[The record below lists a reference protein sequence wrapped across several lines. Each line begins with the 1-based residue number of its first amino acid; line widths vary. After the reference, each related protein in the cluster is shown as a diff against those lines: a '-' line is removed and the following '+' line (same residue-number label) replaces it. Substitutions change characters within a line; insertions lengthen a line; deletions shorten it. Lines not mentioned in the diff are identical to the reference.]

1 MFSLS
6 SLLLGLL
13 VMLVL
18 GICGTFYFHSIR
30 RPKDEAAAGIRALS
44 AMRWR
49 EFSHF
54 VLDAMRH
61 RGYDVLTPADEAERG
76 QQTEFLLAKDG
87 QRWLLGCK
95 HGSAYRLAAPA
106 VAEFAGSIRFQGARG
121 GILVT
126 PGTITPDARAP
137 AGTALIELVDGDKLW
152 PEVAPL
158 LPPALI
164 DDVRQQADERVRR
177 QVSLTWLGS
186 AVGGLALGLL
196 LGGMLPRPPDVA
208 ETDSTPLPVATA
220 APPLA
225 PAAAAAPSQPAP
237 KAQTPA
243 TNTSNASI
251 AAATPADED
260 AQRLEVTHRVARLP
274 GVVRTLWSTKST
286 LFVEV
291 DETSSERLAD
301 VCSVL
306 ERYENLRTARVQLQP
321 PAGSDQRVR
330 FRQCRTF

>member
-13 VMLVL
+13 IMLVL
-18 GICGTFYFHSIR
+18 GICGTFYFRNVR

-61 RGYDVLTPADEAERG
+61 RGYDVLTPADEADRG

-121 GILVT
+121 GILAT
-126 PGTITPDARAP
+126 PGPIAPDARAP
-137 AGTALIELVDGDKLW
+137 AGIASIELVDGDKLW

-158 LPPALI
+158 LPPTLLE
-164 DDVRQQADERVRR
+164 DVRQQADERVRR

-186 AVGGLALGLL
+186 VVGGAALGLL
-196 LGGMLPRPPDVA
+196 LGGMLPEPPSAA
-208 ETDSTPLPVATA
+208 ETDSTPLPVAVAPA
-220 APPLA
+220 AVA
-225 PAAAAAPSQPAP
+225 PAAAAAPSPTSP
-237 KAQTPA
+237 QTTPSDA
-243 TNTSNASI
+243 TNTSI
-251 AAATPADED
+251 AAATPSDED
-260 AQRLEVTHRVARLP
+260 AQRLEVTERVARLP
-274 GVVRTLWSTKST
+274 GVARTLWSTKST
-286 LFVEV
+286 LLVEV

>member
-13 VMLVL
+13 IMLVL
-18 GICGTFYFHSIR
+18 GVCGTFYFRNVR

-95 HGSAYRLAAPA
+95 HGSAYHLAAHA

-126 PGTITPDARAP
+126 PGTIAPDARTP
-137 AGTALIELVDGDKLW
+137 AGTASIELVDGEKLW
-152 PEVAPL
+152 PEIAPL
-158 LPPALI
+158 LPPSLLE
-164 DDVRQQADERVRR
+164 DVRQQADERVRR

-186 AVGGLALGLL
+186 VVGGFALGLL
-196 LGGMLPRPPDVA
+196 LGGLLPESPE
-208 ETDSTPLPVATA
+208 ETKKDSTPLSV
-220 APPLA
+220 
-225 PAAAAAPSQPAP
+225 AAATPSPPAVVAAPSQPALDAAAP
-237 KAQTPA
+237 VAET
-243 TNTSNASI
+243 TI

-260 AQRLEVTHRVARLP
+260 VQRLQVTQRVARLP
-274 GVVRTLWSTKST
+274 GVSRTLWSTKST
-286 LFVEV
+286 LLVEV

-301 VCSVL
+301 ICSVL

>member
-13 VMLVL
+13 IMLVL
-18 GICGTFYFHSIR
+18 GICGTFYFRNVR

-61 RGYDVLTPADEAERG
+61 RGYDVLTPADEADRG

-95 HGSAYRLAAPA
+95 HGSAYRLAATA

-126 PGTITPDARAP
+126 PGTIAPDARAP
-137 AGTALIELVDGDKLW
+137 AGTASIELVDGDKLW

-158 LPPALI
+158 LPPSLLE
-164 DDVRQQADERVRR
+164 DVRQQADERVRR

-186 AVGGLALGLL
+186 VVGGAALGLL
-196 LGGMLPRPPDVA
+196 LGGLLPETPGGA
-208 ETDSTPLPVATA
+208 ETDSTPMPVAVAPAAVAATA
-220 APPLA
+220 ATPSPPA
-225 PAAAAAPSQPAP
+225 GVTSA
-237 KAQTPA
+237 A
-243 TNTSNASI
+243 TNPSI
-251 AAATPADED
+251 AAATPLEED
-260 AQRLEVTHRVARLP
+260 AQRIEVTERVARLP
-274 GVVRTLWSTKST
+274 GVARTLWSTKST
-286 LFVEV
+286 LLVEV

>member
-13 VMLVL
+13 IMLVL
-18 GICGTFYFHSIR
+18 GICGTFYFRNVR
-30 RPKDEAAAGIRALS
+30 RPRDEAAAGIRALS

-126 PGTITPDARAP
+126 PGTIAADARAP
-137 AGTALIELVDGDKLW
+137 AGAASIELIDGDKLW

-158 LPPALI
+158 LPPSLLE
-164 DDVRQQADERVRR
+164 DVRRQADERVRR

-186 AVGGLALGLL
+186 VVGGVALGLL
-196 LGGMLPRPPDVA
+196 LGGILPEAPDA
-208 ETDSTPLPVATA
+208 AQTDSTPLPVAA
-220 APPLA
+220 APAPVA
-225 PAAAAAPSQPAP
+225 PAAAAAPSRPTAP
-237 KAQTPA
+237 SAA
-243 TNTSNASI
+243 ANASI
-251 AAATPADED
+251 AAATPAAED
-260 AQRLEVTHRVARLP
+260 AQRLEVTQRVARLP
-274 GVVRTLWSTKST
+274 GVSRTLWSTKST
-286 LFVEV
+286 LLVEV

>member
-13 VMLVL
+13 IMLVL
-18 GICGTFYFHSIR
+18 GICGTFYFRNVR

-126 PGTITPDARAP
+126 PGMIAPDAHAP
-137 AGTALIELVDGDKLW
+137 AGAASIELVDGDKLW

-186 AVGGLALGLL
+186 VAGGVALGLL
-196 LGGMLPRPPDVA
+196 LGGLLPDSPAAA
-208 ETDSTPLPVATA
+208 ETDSTPLPVAVAPA
-220 APPLA
+220 AVT
-225 PAAAAAPSQPAP
+225 PAAAAAPSQPPPQVQAP
-237 KAQTPA
+237 GSST
-243 TNTSNASI
+243 TDASI

-260 AQRLEVTHRVARLP
+260 AQRVEVTQRVARLP

>member
-13 VMLVL
+13 IMLVL
-18 GICGTFYFHSIR
+18 GICGTFYFRNVR

-61 RGYDVLTPADEAERG
+61 RGYDVLTPADEADRG

-95 HGSAYRLAAPA
+95 HGSAYRLAATA

-121 GILVT
+121 GILAT
-126 PGTITPDARAP
+126 PGTIAPDARAP
-137 AGTALIELVDGDKLW
+137 AGIASIELVDGDKLW

-158 LPPALI
+158 LPPTLLE
-164 DDVRQQADERVRR
+164 DVRQQADERVRR

-186 AVGGLALGLL
+186 VVGGAALGLL
-196 LGGMLPRPPDVA
+196 LGGMLPEPPSAA
-208 ETDSTPLPVATA
+208 ETDSTPLPVAVAPA
-220 APPLA
+220 AVA
-225 PAAAAAPSQPAP
+225 PAAAAAPSPTSP
-237 KAQTPA
+237 QTTPSDA
-243 TNTSNASI
+243 TNTSI
-251 AAATPADED
+251 AAATPSDED
-260 AQRLEVTHRVARLP
+260 AQRLEVTERVARLP
-274 GVVRTLWSTKST
+274 GVARTLWSTKST
-286 LFVEV
+286 LLVEV

>member
-18 GICGTFYFHSIR
+18 GICGTFYFRNVR

-76 QQTEFLLAKDG
+76 QQTEFLLSKGG

-95 HGSAYRLAAPA
+95 HGSAYRLAAHA
-106 VAEFAGSIRFQGARG
+106 VAEFAGSMRFQGARG

-126 PGTITPDARAP
+126 PGTIAPDARAP
-137 AGTALIELVDGDKLW
+137 AGTASIELVDGDKLW

-158 LPPALI
+158 LPPSLLE
-164 DDVRQQADERVRR
+164 DVRQQADERVRR
-177 QVSLTWLGS
+177 QVSLTWIGS
-186 AVGGLALGLL
+186 VVGGLALGLL
-196 LGGMLPRPPDVA
+196 LGGLLPESA
-208 ETDSTPLPVATA
+208 GATETDVTPMPVAA
-220 APPLA
+220 APAPVTSVA
-225 PAAAAAPSQPAP
+225 PAA
-237 KAQTPA
+237 PA
-243 TNTSNASI
+243 TPVQRAPQAVVPADESI

-260 AQRLEVTHRVARLP
+260 AQRLEVTQRVARLP
-274 GVVRTLWSTKST
+274 GVAHTLWSTRST
-286 LFVEV
+286 LLVEV

>member
-6 SLLLGLL
+6 SLLFGLL

-18 GICGTFYFHSIR
+18 GICGTFYFRNIR

-61 RGYDVLTPADEAERG
+61 RGYDVLTHADEAERG

-95 HGSAYRLAAPA
+95 HGSAYRLAAHA

-126 PGTITPDARAP
+126 PGTIAPDARVP
-137 AGTALIELVDGDKLW
+137 AGTASIELVDGDKLW

-158 LPPALI
+158 LPPALL
-164 DDVRQQADERVRR
+164 DDVRQQADESVRR
-177 QVSLTWLGS
+177 QVSLTWLG
-186 AVGGLALGLL
+186 AVVGGLAFGLL
-196 LGGMLPRPPDVA
+196 LGGMLPDAPP
-208 ETDSTPLPVATA
+208 ETESDSTALPVAAAPAPVAPAAVA
-220 APPLA
+220 APPPQ
-225 PAAAAAPSQPAP
+225 PASRVAAPTAD
-237 KAQTPA
+237 T
-243 TNTSNASI
+243 SI

-260 AQRLEVTHRVARLP
+260 AQRLEVTQRVARLP
-274 GVVRTLWSTKST
+274 GVARTLWSTKST
-286 LFVEV
+286 LLVEV

-306 ERYENLRTARVQLQP
+306 ERYENLRTSRVQLQP
-321 PAGSDQRVR
+321 PVGSEQRVR
-330 FRQCRTF
+330 FRQCRTY

>member
-13 VMLVL
+13 IMLVL
-18 GICGTFYFHSIR
+18 GFCGTFYFRNVR

-61 RGYDVLTPADEAERG
+61 RGYDVLTPADEADRG

-121 GILVT
+121 GILAT
-126 PGTITPDARAP
+126 PGTIAPDARAP
-137 AGTALIELVDGDKLW
+137 AGVASIELVDGEKLW

-158 LPPALI
+158 LPPTLLE
-164 DDVRQQADERVRR
+164 DVRQQADERVRR

-186 AVGGLALGLL
+186 VVGGIALGLL
-196 LGGMLPRPPDVA
+196 LGGLLPESPDA
-208 ETDSTPLPVATA
+208 TETDSTPLPVAA
-220 APPLA
+220 APAPVA
-225 PAAAAAPSQPAP
+225 PAVAAASSPSAPQAMPS
-237 KAQTPA
+237 
-243 TNTSNASI
+243 
-251 AAATPADED
+251 AAADVPIASAIPSDED
-260 AQRLEVTHRVARLP
+260 AQRLEVTERVARLP
-274 GVVRTLWSTKST
+274 GVARTLWSTKST
-286 LFVEV
+286 LLVEV

>member
-18 GICGTFYFHSIR
+18 GICGTFYFRNVR

-61 RGYDVLTPADEAERG
+61 RGYDVLTPADEADRG

-126 PGTITPDARAP
+126 PGMIAPDAHAP
-137 AGTALIELVDGDKLW
+137 ARTASIELVDGDKLW

-177 QVSLTWLGS
+177 QVSLTWLG
-186 AVGGLALGLL
+186 AVVGGLALGLL
-196 LGGMLPRPPDVA
+196 LGGLLPDSAA
-208 ETDSTPLPVATA
+208 EAEPDSTPLPVAAAA
-220 APPLA
+220 APVA
-225 PAAAAAPSQPAP
+225 PAAAGAPPSQPAP
-237 KAQTPA
+237 QVQAPSA
-243 TNTSNASI
+243 TNAST
-251 AAATPADED
+251 AAATPAEED
-260 AQRLEVTHRVARLP
+260 AQRLEVTQRVARLP

-286 LFVEV
+286 LLVEV

>member
-13 VMLVL
+13 IMLAL
-18 GICGTFYFHSIR
+18 GASGTFYFRNIR
-30 RPKDEAAAGIRALS
+30 GPKDEAAAGIRALS

-76 QQTEFLLAKDG
+76 QQTEFLLSRGG

-95 HGSAYRLAAPA
+95 HGSAYRIAAPT
-106 VAEFAGSIRFQGARG
+106 VAEFAGTMRFQGARG

-126 PGTITPDARAP
+126 PGTIAPDARAP
-137 AGTALIELVDGDKLW
+137 AGAASFELIDGDRLW
-152 PEVAPL
+152 PEIAPL
-158 LPPALI
+158 LPPSLLE
-164 DDVRQQADERVRR
+164 DVRQQTEQRVRR
-177 QVSLTWLGS
+177 QISLTWIG
-186 AVGGLALGLL
+186 AVAGGFALGLL
-196 LGGMLPRPPDVA
+196 LGGLLP
-208 ETDSTPLPVATA
+208 DSS
-220 APPLA
+220 APQ
-225 PAAAAAPSQPAP
+225 AAAASPAVPPVVSAATKPPATSPTPMPPAP
-237 KAQTPA
+237 TPA
-243 TNTSNASI
+243 PASTP
-251 AAATPADED
+251 TPAVPAPPVDED
-260 AQRLEVTHRVARLP
+260 AQRLAVTQRIARIPGVARA
-274 GVVRTLWSTKST
+274 LWSTKST
-286 LFVEV
+286 LLVEV

-306 ERYENLRTARVQLQP
+306 ERYETLRTARIQLQP

>member
-1 MFSLS
+1 MFPLS

-13 VMLVL
+13 IMLVL
-18 GICGTFYFHSIR
+18 GICGTFYFRNVS

-61 RGYDVLTPADEAERG
+61 RGYDVLTHADEAERG
-76 QQTEFLLAKDG
+76 QQTEFLLEKDG

-95 HGSAYRLAAPA
+95 HGSAYRLAAHA

-126 PGTITPDARAP
+126 PGTIAPDARAP
-137 AGTALIELVDGDKLW
+137 AGTASIELVDGDKLW

-158 LPPALI
+158 LPPALL
-164 DDVRQQADERVRR
+164 DDVRQQADDRVRR
-177 QVSLTWLGS
+177 QVSLTWLG
-186 AVGGLALGLL
+186 AGVCGLALGLL
-196 LGGMLPRPPDVA
+196 LGGMLPESVA
-208 ETDSTPLPVATA
+208 DKESDSTPLAATA
-220 APPLA
+220 APAPVA
-225 PAAAAAPSQPAP
+225 PAPVVAAPQPPPHTTNAP
-237 KAQTPA
+237 TAAPTEKAL
-243 TNTSNASI
+243 
-251 AAATPADED
+251 PADED
-260 AQRLEVTHRVARLP
+260 AQRLQVTERVARLP
-274 GVVRTLWSTKST
+274 GVARALWSTKST
-286 LFVEV
+286 LLVEV

-321 PAGSDQRVR
+321 PVGSEQRVR

>member
-76 QQTEFLLAKDG
+76 QQTEFLLSRGG

-95 HGSAYRLAAPA
+95 HGSAYRLDASA

-126 PGTITPDARAP
+126 PGTIAPDARTP
-137 AGTALIELVDGDKLW
+137 AAAASIELVDGDKLW

-158 LPPALI
+158 LPPALLE
-164 DDVRQQADERVRR
+164 DVRQQAHDTARR
-177 QVSLTWLGS
+177 QVSLAWLG
-186 AVGGLALGLL
+186 AVVGGIAIGLALGGLL
-196 LGGMLPRPPDVA
+196 PDSEDRPEA
-208 ETDSTPLPVATA
+208 TSEITSAPV
-220 APPLA
+220 
-225 PAAAAAPSQPAP
+225 AAAAAQSPVVAQGAPPALGTTAAP
-237 KAQTPA
+237 ATPA
-243 TNTSNASI
+243 V
-251 AAATPADED
+251 AAVPADED
-260 AQRLEVTHRVARLP
+260 AQRLEVTERVGRLP
-274 GVVRTLWSTKST
+274 GVARALWSTKST
-286 LFVEV
+286 LLVEV

-301 VCSVL
+301 VCAVL
-306 ERYENLRTARVQLQP
+306 ERYENLRTARVHLQP
-321 PAGSDQRVR
+321 PVGSDQRVR

>member
-13 VMLVL
+13 IMLVL
-18 GICGTFYFHSIR
+18 GICGTFYFRNVR

-61 RGYDVLTPADEAERG
+61 RGYDVLTPANEAERG

-95 HGSAYRLAAPA
+95 HGSAYRLTAHA

-126 PGTITPDARAP
+126 PGTIAPDARAP
-137 AGTALIELVDGDKLW
+137 AGTASIELVDGDSLW

-164 DDVRQQADERVRR
+164 EDVRQQAEERVRR
-177 QVSLTWLGS
+177 QVSLTWLAS
-186 AVGGLALGLL
+186 AVGGFALGLL
-196 LGGMLPRPPDVA
+196 LGGLLPESPA
-208 ETDSTPLPVATA
+208 ATETDSTPLAVAA
-220 APPLA
+220 APA
-225 PAAAAAPSQPAP
+225 PAAAAAAAAPSPPAR
-237 KAQTPA
+237 TPA
-243 TNTSNASI
+243 ADTANTPI
-251 AAATPADED
+251 AATTPADED
-260 AQRLEVTHRVARLP
+260 AQRVEVTHRIARLP
-274 GVVRTLWSTKST
+274 GVVRALWSTKST

-330 FRQCRTF
+330 FRQCRTY

>member
-1 MFSLS
+1 MISLS

-13 VMLVL
+13 MMLVL
-18 GICGTFYFHSIR
+18 GICGTFYFRNIR

-95 HGSAYRLAAPA
+95 HGSAYRLAAPV

-121 GILVT
+121 GTLVT
-126 PGTITPDARAP
+126 PGTISPDARTP
-137 AGTALIELVDGDKLW
+137 AGTASIELVDGGKLW

-158 LPPALI
+158 LPPSLLE
-164 DDVRQQADERVRR
+164 DVRRQADERVRR
-177 QVSLTWLGS
+177 QVSLTWLG
-186 AVGGLALGLL
+186 AVAGGFALGLL
-196 LGGMLPRPPDVA
+196 LGGLLPESPD
-208 ETDSTPLPVATA
+208 ATESGS
-220 APPLA
+220 APSAVTTA
-225 PAAAAAPSQPAP
+225 PTTVAAAALPSPQAV
-237 KAQTPA
+237 TSA
-243 TNTSNASI
+243 TN
-251 AAATPADED
+251 AAATSATLADED
-260 AQRLEVTHRVARLP
+260 AQRLEVTQRVARLP

-286 LFVEV
+286 LLVEV

-306 ERYENLRTARVQLQP
+306 ERYENLRTSRVQLQP
-321 PAGSDQRVR
+321 PAGSEQRVR

>member
-13 VMLVL
+13 IMLVL
-18 GICGTFYFHSIR
+18 GSCGTFYFRNVR

-61 RGYDVLTPADEAERG
+61 RGYDVLTPADEADRG

-95 HGSAYRLAAPA
+95 HGSAYRLAAPT

-121 GILVT
+121 GILAT
-126 PGTITPDARAP
+126 PGTIAPDARAP
-137 AGTALIELVDGDKLW
+137 AGIASIELVDGDKLW

-158 LPPALI
+158 LPPTLLE
-164 DDVRQQADERVRR
+164 DVRQQADERVRR

-186 AVGGLALGLL
+186 VVGGAALGLL
-196 LGGMLPRPPDVA
+196 LGGLLPETPGAA
-208 ETDSTPLPVATA
+208 ETDSTPLPVAVAPA
-220 APPLA
+220 AVA
-225 PAAAAAPSQPAP
+225 PAAAAAPSPAAP
-237 KAQTPA
+237 QAMPSAA
-243 TNTSNASI
+243 TNSST
-251 AAATPADED
+251 AAATSSDEN
-260 AQRLEVTHRVARLP
+260 AQRIEVTERVARLP
-274 GVVRTLWSTKST
+274 GVARTLWSTKST
-286 LFVEV
+286 LLVEV

-321 PAGSDQRVR
+321 PAGSEQRVR
-330 FRQCRTF
+330 FRQCRTY